1 MRTGGGIASWL
12 CALLSCKS
20 VDCRALLR
28 ARQRFSWRG
37 SLRRL
42 SCRNRFRFRSS
53 GRAQPLCLCQVP
65 ESKMAKAKVEA
76 VRRAKCSTLPP
87 RHGPVGTR
95 YYCAWATGQRNHI
108 KNLGAAHRSEQPPP
122 PARTSPG
129 TTDSSHHT
137 TRRPENT
144 PHALA
149 GEAHLQRHA
158 VSAVSASSAGAAQP
172 VETDAHARPCTTP
185 ASGEAR
191 GAARAGNNAPRES
204 RRKPP
209 SAPHDERPLQP
220 VRDEV

>member
-1 MRTGGGIASWL
+1 MVVVHCSVAKARGRR
-12 CALLSCKS
+12 CAL
-20 VDCRALLR
+20 RR
-28 ARQRFSWRG
+28 ARQRFRRRG

-42 SCRNRFRFRSS
+42 SCVIGSDPGLAAES
-53 GRAQPLCLCQVP
+53 AKMPMAKVP
-65 ESKMAKAKVEA
+65 ESKKKKTPPLAAAMK
-76 VRRAKCSTLPP
+76 RTPRP
-87 RHGPVGTR
+87 RHGPVGPR
-95 YYCAWATGQRNHI
+95 YDCDRATGQRNHI